1 MRAEIEDKP
10 LLKAAELLSDSTNGG
25 LTVIGSYI
33 PRSTRQRENLLA
45 SSHIIA
51 SELRVEKILDSQTR
65 DKEIREIIE
74 KYGAVSEQVA
84 RAMALQARARARVDY
99 AIGVTGIAGPGGGSS
114 EKPVGTVYLSLAGPE
129 DQLRDCRLNLPGE
142 RGRVKYQ
149 ASQAA
154 LDMLRRALLE

>member
-1 MRAEIEDKP
+1 MGTEVPSEINLAPIAE
-10 LLKAAELLSDSTNGG
+10 
-25 LTVIGSYI
+25 V
-33 PRSTRQRENLLA
+33 
-45 SSHIIA
+45 
-51 SELRVEKILDSQTR
+51 RVQ
-65 DKEIREIIE
+65 
-74 KYGAVSEQVA
+74 
-84 RAMALQARARARVDY
+84 RARARVDY

-129 DQLRDCRLNLPGE
+129 DQLWDCRLNLPGE